1 MIITVTLNPALDKTI
16 SVSRL
21 MINGVN
27 RVEGTRLDAG
37 GKGINVSKSVKALG
51 GETIAMGII
60 GGESGLYIERS
71 MDKLGIPSDFCYVD
85 APTRTNIKIVDNS
98 MHTSTN
104 INERGEPVDEETLQR
119 VFEKVKKAAKPGDTV
134 IFAGTN
140 PPGTRED
147 LLYDWTTEL
156 KSLGICV
163 CLDCTGVSMRKAL
176 YAGPCLIKPNKKEL
190 EEICGRRLYFDVDVI
205 AAAKVLVEQGVERV
219 VCSLGAEGALFITED
234 QVLRV
239 YGVKVPVVSTVGSGD
254 AMMAALT
261 YYLQQG
267 MSWQDACVRSVALS
281 AAQVTTP
288 GSEAATLEAGEA
300 LIDQVIV
307 DELM

>member
-16 SVSRL
+16 NVSRL

-27 RVEGTRLDAG
+27 RVEDTRLDAG

-60 GGESGLYIERS
+60 GGESGLYIKSS
-71 MDKLGIPSDFCYVD
+71 MDKLGIPSDFCYVE

-104 INERGEPVDEETLQR
+104 INERGEPVDEETLQT
-119 VFEKVKKAAKPGDTV
+119 VFEKVKKVAKPGDTV

-147 LLYDWTTEL
+147 LLYDWTMEL
-156 KSLGICV
+156 KALGICV

-176 YAGPCLIKPNKKEL
+176 TAGPCIIKPNKKEL

-205 AAAKVLVEQGVERV
+205 AAAKVLVEHGVERV

-254 AMMAALT
+254 AMMAALA
-261 YYLQQG
+261 YYLQEG
-267 MSWQDACVRSVALS
+267 MSWQDAAVRSVALS

-288 GSEAATLEAGEA
+288 GSEAASLEAGEA
-300 LIDQVIV
+300 LISQVVV